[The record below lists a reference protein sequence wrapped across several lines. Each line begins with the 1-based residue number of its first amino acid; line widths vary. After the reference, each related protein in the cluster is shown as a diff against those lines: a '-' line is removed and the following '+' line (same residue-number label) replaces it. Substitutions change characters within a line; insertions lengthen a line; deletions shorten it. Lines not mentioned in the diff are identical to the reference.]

1 MIGSRGRRR
10 PATPPGFEPVLNMQ
24 DQILALIAQF
34 TTEAEQVARELRGLL
49 PHSDPG
55 RYLEL
60 QRRHG
65 ELQR

>member
-1 MIGSRGRRR
+1 
-10 PATPPGFEPVLNMQ
+10 MQ

-34 TTEAEQVARELRGLL
+34 TTEAEQIACELRGLL

-60 QRRHG
+60 RRRHG
-65 ELQR
+65 ELQRWIGTCQAHLV